1 MLRFF
6 DGNDDG
12 NDGNDGGGVLFI
24 SKVFIVFLRRVYQFR
39 KENLDP
45 V

>member
-12 NDGNDGGGVLFI
+12 NDDGGVLFI

-39 KENLDP
+39 KENLDS